1 MFGKPD
7 FKVRGFAGGRHPAG
21 VKLGALLMET
31 DHQGETS
38 ASVEVD
44 VWKKRM
50 ERGEVSKCELIDLR
64 PLGKLTNLDIYEHT
78 EIPWSHLAR
87 SCAEGDLK

>member
-1 MFGKPD
+1 MSKPD
-7 FKVRGFAGGRHPAG
+7 KH
-21 VKLGALLMET
+21 
-31 DHQGETS
+31 
-38 ASVEVD
+38 
-44 VWKKRM
+44 
-50 ERGEVSKCELIDLR
+50 ELIDLR